1 MKAVRPIDWGL
12 TISLEPR
19 VQSRTRGQS
28 EGFEQRMKGKPAT
41 LMISYVELE
50 NIIKALGREMD
61 K

>member
-1 MKAVRPIDWGL
+1 
-12 TISLEPR
+12 
-19 VQSRTRGQS
+19 
-28 EGFEQRMKGKPAT
+28 MKGKPAT